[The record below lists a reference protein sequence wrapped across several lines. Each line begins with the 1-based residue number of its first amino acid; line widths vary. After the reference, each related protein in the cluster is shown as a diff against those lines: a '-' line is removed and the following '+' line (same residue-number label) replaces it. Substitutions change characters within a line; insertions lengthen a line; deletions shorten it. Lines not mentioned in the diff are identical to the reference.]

1 MPACHWTGVA
11 EAVLK
16 VRNSVLPSLPTATV
30 RLKESTD
37 SVALIGAIRQ
47 DTFGEDSEV
56 DSSFEPFNVTNRRR
70 DQTVQ
75 YPIRQLH
82 AAFADLQLICITLDT
97 NLLQIKAFTN
107 IGLFVYPETHFCQ
120 RMIHRQRNSTIRL
133 GNPCLF
139 CGIEIICLLASGKVE
154 LLGLI

>member
-1 MPACHWTGVA
+1 MPDARTACRITA
-11 EAVLK
+11 NRL
-16 VRNSVLPSLPTATV
+16 LPLSNWF
-30 RLKESTD
+30 RSDWRK
-37 SVALIGAIRQ
+37 
-47 DTFGEDSEV
+47 
-56 DSSFEPFNVTNRRR
+56 
-70 DQTVQ
+70 Q
-75 YPIRQLH
+75 YRP

-97 NLLQIKAFTN
+97 DLLQIKAFTN

-154 LLGLI
+154 PLGLIRIASFSDGYRNGQVAVQPDCSSQQRGQY